1 MSIKS
6 RCGEKQGLVAALL
19 HVPTGGPPP
28 PPPRKGGR
36 GEGQRGAGERGGK
49 GNRARQRG
57 REQGRGAAD
66 SGAGGV
72 LGGLD
77 FLFYHTILLFE
88 KIPMHQ
94 LHHHN

>member
-57 REQGRGAAD
+57 REQGRAGF
-66 SGAGGV
+66 GGV
-72 LGGLD
+72 G
-77 FLFYHTILLFE
+77 FLVLTNHPSVRENPYASTASS
-88 KIPMHQ
+88 
-94 LHHHN
+94 